1 MNDSWLSV
9 GEAASFLGVSISTLR
24 HWTDEGHIDAFRTVG
39 GHRRYLRSRL
49 IEFRR
54 QSEEQTRQTR
64 PVKSERRR
72 P

>member
-24 HWTDEGHIDAFRTVG
+24 HWTDEGHIEAFRTVG

-54 QSEEQTRQTR
+54 QSEEPARTAR
-64 PVKSERRR
+64 VNSERRR
-72 P
+72 E